1 MDDEYTM
8 VPMEQASEP
17 VADRHGGPAFP
28 PETDILF
35 AIVVI
40 ISVPGIL
47 SLAFLP
53 GMATVVVFNAAGLSG
68 LIPSGYLQLALFGGA
83 WMTMTVAYAW
93 WKYRAAPAREM
104 KKDGLVPLEER
115 AKDVDREIGALAAA
129 AGVCIGKK
137 FETRYSPALSIETYV
152 TGNRHANVLVVSQG
166 FVDKFRDRP
175 GERKAILYHEL
186 AHVANGD
193 VNKTHLSLSLL
204 STVYMLL
211 AANLAAVVLC
221 LPFVMAGGPGAAA
234 WYSGMLAGY
243 FGLSLFG
250 FTVFA
255 LLSLFLRYFVAGLTR
270 SRELY
275 ADAAAIRLSGDS
287 SGLIKALTRFEAI
300 GRSSGKMT
308 GFHSIAARALSV
320 KYHPPV
326 PVRKEYIRE
335 PRRFFDL
342 RLSVPTATGIL
353 TAALSY
359 ECVFFMGTLLTV
371 LSISN
376 PGLYDLEPL
385 FADVIRI
392 VYYCVAGIVITL
404 NYAPHV
410 CHGLPGRRSWIQ
422 PAAISLVFTAAYY
435 GTLMLTAATYY
446 LSKLLTAGAGGD
458 AMSRAAIMDAMLST
472 IQGMAL
478 NAAGMFILTAI
489 GLAAMKYMIGRLR
502 NAAPGS
508 AVMKKPVWS
517 FIVMPVLLTWLP
529 LMVTYE
535 MIRSGDNSLSIG
547 SVAATAILLA
557 AVLFMAG
564 KIGRTGMAGFTG

>member
-1 MDDEYTM
+1 
-8 VPMEQASEP
+8 MEQVSEP
-17 VADRHGGPAFP
+17 VADRPGRPAFP
-28 PETDILF
+28 PETGILF

-40 ISVPGIL
+40 ISIPGIL

-68 LIPSGYLQLALFGGA
+68 LIPSGYLQLALSGVA
-83 WMTMTVAYAW
+83 WMAIAAAYAW
-93 WKYRAAPAREM
+93 WKYRAAPVREM
-104 KKDGLVPLEER
+104 KKDGLVPLIER
-115 AKDVDREIGALAAA
+115 AGEVEREIRALAAA
-129 AGVCIGKK
+129 AGVAKR
-137 FETRYSPALSIETYV
+137 FETRYSPTLSIETYV
-152 TGNRHANVLVVSQG
+152 TGNRQANVLVVSQG

-186 AHVANGD
+186 AHIANGD
-193 VNKTHLSLSLL
+193 VDKTHLSLSLL

-211 AANLAAVVLC
+211 ACNLAAVLLC
-221 LPFVMAGGPGAAA
+221 LPFVAAGGPGAAA
-234 WYSGMLAGY
+234 RYSGVLAGY

-255 LLSLFLRYFVAGLTR
+255 LLGLFLRYFVAGLIR

-275 ADAAAIRLSGDS
+275 ADAAAIKLSGDS
-287 SGLIKALTRFEAI
+287 TGLIKALTRFEAI
-300 GRSSGKMT
+300 GLSSGKRT
-308 GFHSIAARALSV
+308 GFHSKAARALSV

-326 PVRKEYIRE
+326 AVRKEYIRE

-342 RLSVPTATGIL
+342 RPAVPAATGIL

-359 ECVFFMGTLLTV
+359 ECVFFTGTLLTV
-371 LSISN
+371 LSIAN
-376 PGLYDLEPL
+376 PGLYGLEPL

-392 VYYCVAGIVITL
+392 LFYCVAGIVIAT

-410 CHGLPGRRSWIQ
+410 CHGLAGRRSWIH
-422 PAAISLVFTAAYY
+422 PVVISLVVTAAYY

-458 AMSRAAIMDAMLST
+458 ATSRAAIMDAMLST

-478 NAAGMFILTAI
+478 NAAGTFILTAI

-502 NAAPGS
+502 NAMPGS

-557 AVLFMAG
+557 AVLFMAR
-564 KIGRTGMAGFTG
+564 KIGRTGTADFTG